1 MRRRWCRRAQA
12 YEKVESCRI
21 KKEVSEVHVESIPL
35 WAATVVLLD
44 IVAAALVAWIG
55 LRRAA
60 HSLFDVRKAAR
71 TSSLF
76 AVVLLSWFVV
86 AVLITLVPRPD
97 DTPAVL
103 AAVIVLAWNL
113 LLTAVGYGLRFFS
126 RTYREVIDAIPHHLL
141 LAFQSYR
148 LIGIVFLPMLAL
160 GVLPA
165 FFAVPAGLGDIIAGL
180 AVLGAAYLYAR
191 RSAGAWVTAVG
202 ANLIGMLDFAVA
214 LGAGTGILAAP
225 LQVILGGSS
234 ALTGPLTVFPL
245 GLIPLFVVPLGFIV
259 HLHSLTRLAGE
270 RKRAPRRPEAGTK
283 VPTAP
288 TR

>member
-1 MRRRWCRRAQA
+1 M
-12 YEKVESCRI
+12 
-21 KKEVSEVHVESIPL
+21 HVESVPL
-35 WAATVVLLD
+35 WVAAVVLVD
-44 IVAAALVAWIG
+44 IVGAALVAWIG

-60 HSLFDVRKAAR
+60 RSLFEARKAAR

-76 AVVLLSWFVV
+76 ATVLLSWFVV
-86 AVLITLVPRPD
+86 AALITLVPRPED
-97 DTPAVL
+97 APAML
-103 AAVIVLAWNL
+103 AAAVVVVWNL

-126 RTYREVIDAIPHHLL
+126 RTYLEMIDAIPHHLL

-165 FFAVPAGLGDIIAGL
+165 FFAVPAGVGDIIAGL
-180 AVLGAAYLYAR
+180 AVLGAAYLYAKH
-191 RSAGAWVTAVG
+191 SAGARSAAVG

-214 LGAGTGILAAP
+214 IGAGTTILAP
-225 LQVILGGSS
+225 TLQGILGGSA
-234 ALTGPLTVFPL
+234 ALTGHLSVFPL

-270 RKRAPRRPEAGTK
+270 RKRVPRRPTSVA
-283 VPTAP
+283 
-288 TR
+288 

>member
-1 MRRRWCRRAQA
+1 M
-12 YEKVESCRI
+12 
-21 KKEVSEVHVESIPL
+21 HVEGVPV
-35 WAATVVLLD
+35 WAVTVVLLD
-44 IVAAALVAWIG
+44 IVAAALVAWFG
-55 LRRAA
+55 LRRTA
-60 HSLFDVRKAAR
+60 HSLFDARKAAR
-71 TSSLF
+71 ISSLF
-76 AVVLLSWFVV
+76 ATVLVSWFVV
-86 AVLITLVPRPD
+86 ALLITLVPRPD
-97 DTPAVL
+97 DAPAVL
-103 AAVIVLAWNL
+103 VAAVVLAWNL
-113 LLTAVGYGLRFFS
+113 LLTTVGYGLRFFS

-165 FFAVPAGLGDIIAGL
+165 FFAVPAGVGDIIAGL

-191 RSAGAWVTAVG
+191 SSEVAWGAAVA
-202 ANLIGMLDFAVA
+202 ANLIGVLDFAVA

-225 LQVILGGSS
+225 LQVVLGGSS

-270 RKRAPRRPEAGTK
+270 RNRTTRLTK
-283 VPTAP
+283 SAA
-288 TR
+288 

>member
-1 MRRRWCRRAQA
+1 MN
-12 YEKVESCRI
+12 VES
-21 KKEVSEVHVESIPL
+21 VPL
-35 WAATVVLLD
+35 WAAAVVLVD
-44 IVAAALVAWIG
+44 IVGAALVAWIG

-60 HSLFDVRKAAR
+60 HSLFDARKAAR

-76 AVVLLSWFVV
+76 ATVLLSWFVV
-86 AVLITLVPRPD
+86 AALITLVPRPED
-97 DTPAVL
+97 APAML
-103 AAVIVLAWNL
+103 AAAVVVVWNL

-126 RTYREVIDAIPHHLL
+126 RTYLEMIDAIPHHLL

-165 FFAVPAGLGDIIAGL
+165 FFAVPAGVGDIITGL
-180 AVLGAAYLYAR
+180 AVLGAAYLYAKH
-191 RSAGAWVTAVG
+191 SAGARGAAVG

-214 LGAGTGILAAP
+214 IGAGTTILAPP
-225 LQVILGGSS
+225 LQAILGGSS
-234 ALTGPLTVFPL
+234 ALTGHLSVFPL

-270 RKRAPRRPEAGTK
+270 RKRVPRRPMSVA
-283 VPTAP
+283 
-288 TR
+288 